1 MVVVYRKSVENQLT
15 LAFYRGNSQRIEPLR
30 TKCALYT
37 RQCQMFF
44 YTNLP
49 QCVENV
55 QDNFHIVS
63 FPSSNSSSPV
73 AVAHECCMRSM
84 EIIIPL
90 LAHCIPLC
98 IRS

>member
-1 MVVVYRKSVENQLT
+1 MVVVYRKSVENQLA

-30 TKCALYT
+30 RKCALYT

-44 YTNLP
+44 HANLP
-49 QCVENV
+49 QRMENV
-55 QDNFHIVS
+55 QNNFRILS

-73 AVAHECCMRSM
+73 AVAHERCMRSM

-90 LAHCIPLC
+90 SAHCIPLC

>member
-1 MVVVYRKSVENQLT
+1 MVVVYRKSVENQLA

-30 TKCALYT
+30 RKCALYT

-44 YTNLP
+44 HVNSP
-49 QCVENV
+49 QCVEVV
-55 QDNFHIVS
+55 QDNFHIMS
-63 FPSSNSSSPV
+63 FPSSNSSSPGD
-73 AVAHECCMRSM
+73 VAHERCMRSM
-84 EIIIPL
+84 KIIIPL

>member
-1 MVVVYRKSVENQLT
+1 MVVVYRKSVENQLA

-30 TKCALYT
+30 RKCALYT

-44 YTNLP
+44 HTNSL

-55 QDNFHIVS
+55 QDNFDIVS
-63 FPSSNSSSPV
+63 FPSSNSFSPV
-73 AVAHECCMRSM
+73 AVAHKRMRSV

-90 LAHCIPLC
+90 SAHCIPLC